1 MKKFSTTKLFI
12 LGIIIFILF
21 ITSCNKEEILE
32 TSSTVKKDNV
42 TSLSKNSRVPY
53 DIHSQ
58 LKKDFGIALGKSLK
72 ESLMLRK
79 ILKQEAL
86 EMFNNDNEVLY
97 EMIEDEVLENGI
109 KTSTL
114 IEKHLERKNVL
125 KDLMK
130 LSPTLTILVPN
141 LPNES
146 FNAKVWDVESQIPR
160 VAIRLSSTNDVP
172 IFNTDGSEYFL
183 EGQIPGFPVIVV
195 KDNER
200 IIEQSNSAFTKNT
213 NRVIQ
218 TKSGKRFK
226 FLSENFDRKKGT
238 KNRLVFSNEIDS
250 KLIQA
255 YNTYNGIDGWHR
267 DLIYYNISPAN
278 DKGAFSY
285 SFKDGLTSFTMAGN
299 AQSAYQKISDQ
310 TGDPLAYGYRWGNDP
325 QWTGGSYEFKVSCL
339 INAKNGIGTEL
350 ITYFSALPSELFN
363 LSYTR
368 IVNHLFGPDE
378 YILSEIS
385 FNKKFLSL
393 PILNWDLDNYATS
406 IKISIEEVDITTTTT
421 QSETSSVKF
430 ASNFGIDNGTLKKI
444 GLKFGASLETN
455 QTQTYQRVFT
465 QGNDELGSVIINFA
479 DNVIINQLTPTSY
492 TTREYQTGFY
502 SISFEPIRVQ

>member
-1 MKKFSTTKLFI
+1 
-12 LGIIIFILF
+12 
-21 ITSCNKEEILE
+21 
-32 TSSTVKKDNV
+32 
-42 TSLSKNSRVPY
+42 
-53 DIHSQ
+53 
-58 LKKDFGIALGKSLK
+58 
-72 ESLMLRK
+72 
-79 ILKQEAL
+79 
-86 EMFNNDNEVLY
+86 
-97 EMIEDEVLENGI
+97 
-109 KTSTL
+109 
-114 IEKHLERKNVL
+114 
-125 KDLMK
+125 
-130 LSPTLTILVPN
+130 
-141 LPNES
+141 
-146 FNAKVWDVESQIPR
+146 
-160 VAIRLSSTNDVP
+160 
-172 IFNTDGSEYFL
+172 
-183 EGQIPGFPVIVV
+183 
-195 KDNER
+195 
-200 IIEQSNSAFTKNT
+200 
-213 NRVIQ
+213 
-218 TKSGKRFK
+218 
-226 FLSENFDRKKGT
+226 
-238 KNRLVFSNEIDS
+238 
-250 KLIQA
+250 
-255 YNTYNGIDGWHR
+255 
-267 DLIYYNISPAN
+267 
-278 DKGAFSY
+278 
-285 SFKDGLTSFTMAGN
+285 MAGN

-310 TGDPLAYGYRWGNDP
+310 TGDSLAYGYRWGNDP

-339 INAKNGIGTEL
+339 INAKNGVGTEL

-368 IVNHLFGPDE
+368 IRNNLFGPDE